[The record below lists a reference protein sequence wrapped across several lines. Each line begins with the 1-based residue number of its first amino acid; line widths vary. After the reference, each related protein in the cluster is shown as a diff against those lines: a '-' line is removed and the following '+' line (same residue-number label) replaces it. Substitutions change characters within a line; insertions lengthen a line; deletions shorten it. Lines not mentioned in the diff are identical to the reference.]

1 MSRRYFWLKL
11 PETFFRQKEIRGLRR
26 KQDGA
31 ELVIIYQEIMLESIA
46 REGRILFEG
55 YAPTLA
61 EELADNIGED
71 PEKVRIVLDFLEEH
85 HLMEWIEDD
94 EAELPG
100 VVSLIGS
107 ETDAAERMRKSRSKE
122 IKVPKPDPKSGA
134 ERQEAYR
141 AKRDCINKP
150 NVPKLDD
157 STNKKRYGGNYY
169 ICFKRDGCACALCGS
184 EENLCLHHIDGYDEK
199 KPQNNARNKMITLCR
214 TCHGSVHGKKKIPD
228 DILEKIG
235 YFGFIGASD
244 ENGYTSDE
252 NGYTSDENGY
262 TEIEKEIEI
271 EKEQEIEK
279 DTLTSPEETDSA
291 SGSKAEPV
299 PYSQIMAAYNEILG
313 DILPNV
319 QKIDGNRRKLTKA
332 RYKEA
337 GSVDEL
343 RRVFEL
349 VRESDFLSGRSGAWQ
364 ANFDWIIK
372 PANFQKIREG
382 NYRNRERSSGS
393 PAGGGRSGRVDT
405 LGVLEK
411 IYQEDEQLEGMETD
425 PVPAAEVALAAPVG
439 FLGI

>member
-1 MSRRYFWLKL
+1 MSEKRYFWLKL

-61 EELADNIGED
+61 EELADTIGED
-71 PEKVRIVLDFLEEH
+71 PEKVQTVLTFLEEH
-85 HLMEWIEDD
+85 QLIEKIT
-94 EAELPG
+94 EEEIELPG

-107 ETDAAERMRKSRSKE
+107 ETAAAARMRKSRALR
-122 IKVPKPDPKSGA
+122 A
-134 ERQEAYR
+134 EEPAESNTESTKAKQER
-141 AKRDCINKP
+141 NQ
-150 NVPKLDD
+150 
-157 STNKKRYGGNYY
+157 
-169 ICFKRDGCACALCGS
+169 S
-184 EENLCLHHIDGYDEK
+184 E
-199 KPQNNARNKMITLCR
+199 Q
-214 TCHGSVHGKKKIPD
+214 
-228 DILEKIG
+228 
-235 YFGFIGASD
+235 
-244 ENGYTSDE
+244 GYTDTE
-252 NGYTSDENGY
+252 NCHREI
-262 TEIEKEIEI
+262 EIEKEIEI
-271 EKEQEIEK
+271 EQEIEK

-319 QKIDGNRRKLTKA
+319 QKIDGNRRKFTKA

-382 NYRNRERSSGS
+382 NYQNRERSSGS

>member
-1 MSRRYFWLKL
+1 MSNKRYFWLKL
-11 PETFFRQKEIRGLRR
+11 PESFFRQKEIRGLRR

-31 ELVIIYQEIMLESIA
+31 ELVIIYQEIMLESIGQ
-46 REGRILFEG
+46 EGRIKFEG

-61 EELADNIGED
+61 EELADSIGED
-71 PEKVRIVLDFLEEH
+71 PEKVQTVLDFLEEH
-85 HLMEWIEDD
+85 QLIEKIT
-94 EAELPG
+94 EEEIELPG

-107 ETDAAERMRKSRSKE
+107 ETESAARMRRTRAEKRPEDPADGNTESTKE
-122 IKVPKPDPKSGA
+122 NSERTKFAQCAHIVPQSDR
-134 ERQEAYR
+134 E
-141 AKRDCINKP
+141 
-150 NVPKLDD
+150 
-157 STNKKRYGGNYY
+157 
-169 ICFKRDGCACALCGS
+169 
-184 EENLCLHHIDGYDEK
+184 ID
-199 KPQNNARNKMITLCR
+199 
-214 TCHGSVHGKKKIPD
+214 
-228 DILEKIG
+228 
-235 YFGFIGASD
+235 
-244 ENGYTSDE
+244 
-252 NGYTSDENGY
+252 
-262 TEIEKEIEI
+262 IEKEI
-271 EKEQEIEK
+271 EKEQETEK
-279 DTLTSPEETDSA
+279 DTLTSPEETDGA

-382 NYRNRERSSGS
+382 NYQNRERSSGS